1 LVEPS
6 SRSGFIADFAAAMTK
21 LIEDPD
27 LAEEMGRMAR
37 ERALREYSWEKKG
50 RDYAV
55 ILQRL
60 IDESAAAE

>member
-1 LVEPS
+1 
-6 SRSGFIADFAAAMTK
+6 
-21 LIEDPD
+21 
-27 LAEEMGRMAR
+27 MAR